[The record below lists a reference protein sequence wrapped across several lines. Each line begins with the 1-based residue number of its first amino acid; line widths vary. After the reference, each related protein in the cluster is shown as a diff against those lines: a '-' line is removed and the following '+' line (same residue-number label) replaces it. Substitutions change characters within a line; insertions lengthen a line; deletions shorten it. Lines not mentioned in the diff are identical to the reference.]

1 IVIPPAIFFYYSTLF
16 DSRFKTL
23 QQNQP
28 NLPQNY
34 FPENDDKNKPK
45 STWASAASLFFSN
58 WLNYAVYQG
67 TPYLGERLSQ
77 HLNEE
82 NYDFNQKEQ
91 K

>member
-1 IVIPPAIFFYYSTLF
+1 MAYFYHHFL
-16 DSRFKTL
+16 
-23 QQNQP
+23 
-28 NLPQNY
+28 
-34 FPENDDKNKPK
+34 ENNFGED
-45 STWASAASLFFSN
+45 WVSAASLFFSN